1 MGLILKSKLKD
12 KLFYIFLLSSFI
24 VISAFLPLRWR
35 CDLEGLNFSV
45 IRDEDL
51 DELNI
56 ELWDLSSDVNSSI
69 GASVVFLKGKPVN
82 KDPEKIAKILDR
94 RGIWHGILEF
104 DPSWEFSREVARFRK
119 KQKFF
124 RVHFIKPAEI
134 EKLNLSQ
141 ENVYHRFRRAVL
153 ERSVEVLWIRSL
165 PGIDEGDLV
174 KRLEK
179 AIPGKPVSFPPPPEK
194 EPSFPRIVPLIL
206 LTFLIAIYHPVLA
219 ILSMIFLFFDKNLMV
234 SYLGILGTLAI
245 YDLAKRKRV
254 LTILGFLA
262 LSLLVNLSLS
272 DFYHLNQIL
281 EFRGVKLS
289 LVSLPLFIFFK
300 GLYRERKNWRKF
312 LPFLLILI
320 PVGIYYIL
328 RSGNFGW
335 VSSFERNFRDFLESI
350 LWVRPRFKEILAFP
364 FFLTLKHFEK
374 YRWFF
379 IVEAFG
385 SIALV
390 SMFNT
395 FCHIKA
401 PIFVS
406 LYRTALSLGIS
417 IPLAFI
423 IKKILKRL

>member
-1 MGLILKSKLKD
+1 LKD
-12 KLFYIFLLSSFI
+12 KLFLIFLLSSYI
-24 VISAFLPLRWR
+24 LISVFLPLRWK

-45 IRDEDL
+45 IKDEDL
-51 DELNI
+51 DALGI
-56 ELWDLSSDVNSSI
+56 ELWDLSSNMNLSEEASI
-69 GASVVFLKGKPVN
+69 VFLKGKPVD
-82 KDPEKIAKILDR
+82 KDPKKIAEILDKKD
-94 RGIWHGILEF
+94 IWHGILEF
-104 DPSWEFSREVARFRK
+104 DPSWKFSREVAKYRK
-119 KQKFF
+119 ERKFF

-134 EKLNLSQ
+134 EKLDLSQ

-165 PGIDEGDLV
+165 PGIDVENLT

-179 AIPGKPVSFPPPPEK
+179 TIPGKSVSFPPPPER
-194 EPSFPRIVPLIL
+194 EPSFPRIIPLIL
-206 LTFLIAIYHPVLA
+206 LVFLIAIYHPILA
-219 ILSMIFLFFDKNLMV
+219 ILSVVFLFFDKSMMV

-245 YDLAKRKRV
+245 YDLTKRKRV

-262 LSLLVNLSLS
+262 LSLLVNFSLS

-289 LVSLPLFIFFK
+289 LISLPLFIFLK
-300 GLYRERKNWRKF
+300 GLYKERRNWRKF
-312 LPFLLILI
+312 LPFLFILV

-335 VSSFERNFRDFLESI
+335 VSSFERDFRDLLEEI

-385 SIALV
+385 SIAFV

-423 IKKILKRL
+423 IKGILKRL

>member
-1 MGLILKSKLKD
+1 
-12 KLFYIFLLSSFI
+12 
-24 VISAFLPLRWR
+24 
-35 CDLEGLNFSV
+35 
-45 IRDEDL
+45 
-51 DELNI
+51 
-56 ELWDLSSDVNSSI
+56 
-69 GASVVFLKGKPVN
+69 
-82 KDPEKIAKILDR
+82 
-94 RGIWHGILEF
+94 
-104 DPSWEFSREVARFRK
+104 
-119 KQKFF
+119 
-124 RVHFIKPAEI
+124 
-134 EKLNLSQ
+134 
-141 ENVYHRFRRAVL
+141 
-153 ERSVEVLWIRSL
+153 
-165 PGIDEGDLV
+165 
-174 KRLEK
+174 
-179 AIPGKPVSFPPPPEK
+179 
-194 EPSFPRIVPLIL
+194 
-206 LTFLIAIYHPVLA
+206 
-219 ILSMIFLFFDKNLMV
+219 
-234 SYLGILGTLAI
+234 
-245 YDLAKRKRV
+245 
-254 LTILGFLA
+254 
-262 LSLLVNLSLS
+262 
-272 DFYHLNQIL
+272 L

-300 GLYRERKNWRKF
+300 GLYKERKNWRKF
-312 LPFLLILI
+312 LPFLFILI

-406 LYRTALSLGIS
+406 LYRTVLSLGIS